1 MNKLLNQEQHE
12 FLINNVSD
20 KNSSEL
26 TKLINKEFSLNLTI
40 SQIQRYKKHHKIK
53 SGLDTRF
60 KVGHRPSNKQK
71 IGAEFTSTNG
81 YVYVKVKQPN
91 KWIKKGRYVYEQAH
105 GKIPKG
111 YCIMHGDGNKENC
124 DLSNL
129 ILVENKDKLTA
140 KNMHLLSSN
149 YEVTKTGLLTAKLI
163 NTVSQ
168 RKRSIN
174 G

>member
-1 MNKLLNQEQHE
+1 
-12 FLINNVSD
+12 
-20 KNSSEL
+20 
-26 TKLINKEFSLNLTI
+26 
-40 SQIQRYKKHHKIK
+40 
-53 SGLDTRF
+53 
-60 KVGHRPSNKQK
+60 
-71 IGAEFTSTNG
+71 
-81 YVYVKVKQPN
+81 
-91 KWIKKGRYVYEQAH
+91 
-105 GKIPKG
+105 
-111 YCIMHGDGNKENC
+111 MHGDGNKENC